1 MEPSPT
7 NLHKLKHNMQTSPIT
22 IQPYQKQWHNQM
34 VSVWERSA
42 RATHHFVTATDLDYY
57 KTRVEQI
64 DFTAF
69 LVYCLTNGDSVL
81 GFIGVTDS
89 QIETLFLD
97 PAIIGLGFGKL
108 LMEFALNELKADKVD
123 VNEQNTHAVAFYAKF
138 GFEPYDRTDLDP
150 EGKPYPILKMK
161 LKTA

>member
-1 MEPSPT
+1 M
-7 NLHKLKHNMQTSPIT
+7 
-22 IQPYQKQWHNQM
+22 QWHNQM

-42 RATHHFVTATDLDYY
+42 RATHHFVTPADLDYY
-57 KTRVEQI
+57 KTQVEKI

-69 LVYCLTNGDSVL
+69 PVYCLVSDYTVL
-81 GFIGVTDS
+81 GFIGVADS

-97 PAIIGLGFGKL
+97 PDIIGLGFGKM
-108 LMEFALNELKADKVD
+108 LMDFALYDLKANKVD
-123 VNEQNTHAVAFYAKF
+123 VNEQNAHAVNFYSKF
-138 GFEPYDRTDLDP
+138 SFEPYDRTELDT